1 MKNKK
6 IGFIFVLVF
15 MIVLSVS
22 AISASD
28 VDNETV
34 SAGGEIVV
42 GDSVSGDVDV
52 VTENPWATSGELN
65 YDIPSDA
72 KEIKNA
78 AVYVNVYGGSATN
91 THGANANITLKTVT
105 GESQL
110 ASEQL
115 WIEQGS
121 TDGTVYTVNN
131 HTTKCYSDYMMYY
144 DITNSLKGLNGTHI
158 TLDVKTFEMENKT
171 FDGRIKLISLVLA
184 YDDGDDDVINY
195 WIDSNQLWS
204 KTNVTVTFDTSSL
217 TDKAYLL
224 RLTNI
229 VLSSGDGSYRL
240 NGEFL
245 SDAGVHK
252 SGNYYQL
259 NQWDLTKQ
267 LNARNTELLVSY
279 AGTSSYGS
287 IKNVLSVL
295 VAQPFETDVSLATE
309 YANTCYAGTNNTVTA
324 TVKTNKNG
332 NYSVQLLADGVV
344 VDSIDATLNEGDNT
358 LLLTDPT
365 VRAVDETTVKGAN
378 NTKVNY
384 TVQLIYDDLIVGS
397 SELVVPVLYNGNL
410 GKDLAYP
417 AGAYKTVD
425 SYVFTGDIVVD
436 IKDVGTYMGAA
447 VLNRTD
453 VWTFNLDNNS
463 KLVKAFV
470 YLPYNWWNPNLNG
483 NLSAT
488 FNGQSVTPVNTYVDQ
503 SNLGNYGGYTYGLY
517 VYDVTDLM
525 TSGDNSFF
533 VNKDAKTPAVYPS
546 ALVYFYNS
554 TGSKVVNTVYIVNDA
569 DLLAGTSNNKANRT
583 VKIDSLIDVFTEDIT
598 NATLYIFAA
607 GAQSGEG
614 DIVFNNES
622 YGDVWSGTS
631 STTDIFTKDVSGLIK
646 DTNSI
651 SFVATGSTILSLQQL
666 IVTSIDAVETDV
678 SLATEYANTCYAGT
692 NNTVTATVKTN
703 KNGNYSVQLLADG
716 VVVDSIDA
724 TLNEG
729 DNTLLLTDPTVRA
742 VDETTVKGA
751 NNTKVNYTVQLLF
764 KDSKVGE
771 SELIVPVLYNGNLG
785 KDLAYP
791 KGAFGPV
798 ESYKF
803 TGDIVVD
810 IKDVSTYMGAAVLN
824 RTDVW
829 TVNLPDKSKIVKA
842 FVYVPYNW
850 WNPNLGG
857 SISVAFNN
865 ANITPVNTYVD
876 QSNLGNY
883 GGYAY
888 GLYVYDVT
896 DLMTIGNNSLFV
908 SKSAKTPA
916 VYPSALVYMYNITGS
931 STVKTVYITD
941 GADLLA
947 GTSNNKANR
956 TVNTDSTINISAK
969 DITGATLYV
978 LAAGAQSGEGNV
990 VFNGKSYDNV
1000 WNGTSSTTDLFTKD
1014 VSTLVKN
1021 SNSISFVATGST
1033 ILALQQFIVTVEKV
1047 STKIVAPQ
1055 VTAIYSVN
1063 KYLIAT
1069 LKDSTGK
1076 ALSNCKVTIL
1086 INGKTI
1092 IRTTDKK
1099 GQAKVVISSLVP
1111 KTYPATIK
1119 FAGNA
1124 AYKASS
1130 VSTKVVVKKATPK
1143 MFALK
1148 KTYKVKSK
1156 IKLYSVI
1163 LKTNKNQYM
1172 KKVLVTLKV
1181 NGKLYKAITNA
1192 KGQAI
1197 FKITKLNKV
1206 GRFNAAIKF
1215 AGNKYYNALL
1225 KSARITVIR

>member
-245 SDAGVHK
+245 SDVGVHK

-488 FNGQSVTPVNTYVDQ
+488 FNGQSV
-503 SNLGNYGGYTYGLY
+503 
-517 VYDVTDLM
+517 
-525 TSGDNSFF
+525 
-533 VNKDAKTPAVYPS
+533 
-546 ALVYFYNS
+546 
-554 TGSKVVNTVYIVNDA
+554 
-569 DLLAGTSNNKANRT
+569 
-583 VKIDSLIDVFTEDIT
+583 
-598 NATLYIFAA
+598 
-607 GAQSGEG
+607 
-614 DIVFNNES
+614 
-622 YGDVWSGTS
+622 
-631 STTDIFTKDVSGLIK
+631 
-646 DTNSI
+646 
-651 SFVATGSTILSLQQL
+651 
-666 IVTSIDAVETDV
+666 
-678 SLATEYANTCYAGT
+678 
-692 NNTVTATVKTN
+692 
-703 KNGNYSVQLLADG
+703 
-716 VVVDSIDA
+716 
-724 TLNEG
+724 
-729 DNTLLLTDPTVRA
+729 
-742 VDETTVKGA
+742 
-751 NNTKVNYTVQLLF
+751 
-764 KDSKVGE
+764 
-771 SELIVPVLYNGNLG
+771 
-785 KDLAYP
+785 
-791 KGAFGPV
+791 
-798 ESYKF
+798 
-803 TGDIVVD
+803 
-810 IKDVSTYMGAAVLN
+810 
-824 RTDVW
+824 
-829 TVNLPDKSKIVKA
+829 
-842 FVYVPYNW
+842 
-850 WNPNLGG
+850 
-857 SISVAFNN
+857 
-865 ANITPVNTYVD
+865 TPVNTYVD

-1148 KTYKVKSK
+1148 KTYKVKAK